1 MGVTNL
7 RLARFGHR
15 NNPFFRLVAID
26 SRKKLS
32 AGPIEYV
39 RGAAPP
45 PHTPNLRLSSAFHLT
60 PPSTRFPAA
69 GHVQPAALLA

>member
-1 MGVTNL
+1 MGVTNI

-39 RGAAPP
+39 RC
-45 PHTPNLRLSSAFHLT
+45 
-60 PPSTRFPAA
+60 
-69 GHVQPAALLA
+69 VCVCVC

>member
-1 MGVTNL
+1 MGVTNI

-39 RGAAPP
+39 RCVCVCVCVLTRAHARVPPRRSPRTRSLTPKKTAPP
-45 PHTPNLRLSSAFHLT
+45 
-60 PPSTRFPAA
+60 
-69 GHVQPAALLA
+69 Q